1 MSSIQYTVRG
11 VSERLNAELRK
22 EARATG
28 RTLNAVV
35 VETLERAKLPAGG
48 VVHEDL
54 AWFIGSAPRGSS
66 EQEAASQAWLDSLPA
81 DLA

>member
-1 MSSIQYTVRG
+1 MKSIQYTVRG
-11 VSERLNAELRK
+11 VPEELDAVLRE

-35 VETLERAKLPAGG
+35 MESLVQSKRPAP

-54 AWFIGSAPRGSS
+54 DWFVGSAPRGSRA
-66 EQEAASQAWLDSLPA
+66 QQDAAQAWLDALPA